1 MTDAAYN
8 VGAQRDRAIAAVS
21 EAEHDEDIDEPGDA
35 EADAPRVIRISR
47 PVLKAELRYV
57 DDVVEQPHSDLR
69 GVRKALKTDTGF

>member
-57 DDVVEQPHSDLR
+57 DDVVEHRTAICAVSARL
-69 GVRKALKTDTGF
+69 

>member
-57 DDVVEQPHSDLR
+57 DDVVAQRSARRPQ
-69 GVRKALKTDTGF
+69 GFENRYGLLA

>member
-47 PVLKAELRYV
+47 PVLKVEFLRNV
-57 DDVVEQPHSDLR
+57 DDVVAQRSARCPQ
-69 GVRKALKTDTGF
+69 GFENRYGLLA